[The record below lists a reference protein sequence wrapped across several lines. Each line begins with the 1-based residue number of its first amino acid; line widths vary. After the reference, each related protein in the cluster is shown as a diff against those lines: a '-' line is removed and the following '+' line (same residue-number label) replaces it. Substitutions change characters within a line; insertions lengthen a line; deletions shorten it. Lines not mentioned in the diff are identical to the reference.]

1 MEKYREYSALI
12 NGIQVHARYTEEN
25 VRDIFLPLLRRL
37 SAMQRKKE
45 RRILV
50 MLAAP
55 PGAGKSTLADFLGA
69 LSRQEGTTPITV
81 IGMDGFHRYQEDLLS
96 HTTVREGTGD
106 FSGSD

>member
-55 PGAGKSTLADFLGA
+55 PGAAKKRPPTERRATAYGGPERAGPEGA
-69 LSRQEGTTPITV
+69 AR
-81 IGMDGFHRYQEDLLS
+81 
-96 HTTVREGTGD
+96 
-106 FSGSD
+106 